1 MRESG
6 RMCTAMY
13 LLMCIMLKMSILW
26 AGKNLRFC
34 ILNTLSDNADIVGLE
49 GPDSVKIIV
58 VGR

>member
-1 MRESG
+1 
-6 RMCTAMY
+6 
-13 LLMCIMLKMSILW
+13 MLKMSILW

>member
-1 MRESG
+1 
-6 RMCTAMY
+6 MCTAMY